1 MASSPIL
8 FEHFAEPGQLAFRIT
23 GMKPSLRTFRP
34 AALILV
40 CVLTMTGC
48 KINLGGPKVTEK
60 TTPDFA
66 GITKLE
72 VSSFNGDLTVIKA
85 ENASMTVVKRG
96 KVEVK
101 LERDGSTMRITAE
114 SERNCMNCSA
124 DITLEV
130 PQALNLKLDTGN
142 GDVSAKDTLNV
153 NAESGNGDVNLE
165 RVTLSAG
172 SESTVNT
179 GNGNLTISALSANDG
194 LEIQGSTGNGNSEF
208 KATGFEV
215 QTEDNDFTA
224 KISGSNPAKLKLETG
239 NGDLRVNP

>member
-1 MASSPIL
+1 MKTLTPNKLILAS
-8 FEHFAEPGQLAFRIT
+8 
-23 GMKPSLRTFRP
+23 
-34 AALILV
+34 ALIVTGL
-40 CVLTMTGC
+40 MTGC
-48 KINLGGPKVTEK
+48 KINLDGPKVTEK

-66 GITKLE
+66 GVQTLE
-72 VSSFNGDLTVIKA
+72 VSSFNGDLTVTKA

-114 SERNCMNCSA
+114 SERNCMNCAA

-153 NAESGNGDVNLE
+153 QAESGNGNVNLE

-172 SESTVNT
+172 SENNANS
-179 GNGNLTISALSANDG
+179 GNGDVTITAVGASDG
-194 LEIQGSTGNGNSEF
+194 LEIQGSTGNGSSEF

-215 QTEDNDFTA
+215 QTEDNDFSA
-224 KISGSNPAKLKLETG
+224 KTSGSNPAKLKLESG
-239 NGDLRVNP
+239 NGDVTVNP

>member
-1 MASSPIL
+1 MKL
-8 FEHFAEPGQLAFRIT
+8 FLPT
-23 GMKPSLRTFRP
+23 
-34 AALILV
+34 ALILV
-40 CVLTMTGC
+40 STLTMTGC
-48 KINLGGPKVTEK
+48 KINLDGPKVTEK

-85 ENASMTVVKRG
+85 ENANMQNGTMTVVKRG
-96 KVEVK
+96 KVEIK
-101 LERDGSTMRITAE
+101 LDRDGETMRIMAE

-153 NAESGNGDVNLE
+153 QAESGNGDVSLE

-172 SESTVNT
+172 SESSIST
-179 GNGNLTISALSANDG
+179 GNGNVTISALSASDG

-215 QTEDNDFTA
+215 QTEDNDFSA
-224 KISGSNPAKLKLETG
+224 KISGSNPAKLKLESG
-239 NGDLRVNP
+239 NGDLTVNP

>member
-1 MASSPIL
+1 MKL
-8 FEHFAEPGQLAFRIT
+8 FLPT
-23 GMKPSLRTFRP
+23 
-34 AALILV
+34 ALILV
-40 CVLTMTGC
+40 STLTMTGC
-48 KINLGGPKVTEK
+48 KINLDGPKVTEK

-72 VSSFNGDLTVIKA
+72 VSSFNGDLTVSKA
-85 ENASMTVVKRG
+85 ENASMQNGIMTVVKRG
-96 KVEVK
+96 KVEIK
-101 LERDGSTMRITAE
+101 LDRDGETMRITAE

-142 GDVSAKDTLNV
+142 GDVSAKGTLNV
-153 NAESGNGDVNLE
+153 QAESGNGDVSLE

-172 SESTVNT
+172 SESSIST
-179 GNGNLTISALSANDG
+179 GNGNVTISALSASDG

-215 QTEDNDFTA
+215 QTEDNDFSA
-224 KISGSNPAKLKLETG
+224 KISGSNPAKLKLESG
-239 NGDLRVNP
+239 NGDLTVNP